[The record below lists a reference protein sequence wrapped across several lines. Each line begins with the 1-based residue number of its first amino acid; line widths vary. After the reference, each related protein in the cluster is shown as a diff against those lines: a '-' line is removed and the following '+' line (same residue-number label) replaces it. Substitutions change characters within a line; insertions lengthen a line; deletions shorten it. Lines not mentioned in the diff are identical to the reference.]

1 MRFSV
6 LKEIMKSRMNCFALA
21 VILGVIFLA
30 AFADFVAPYSY
41 HEGDLWKRLEPPVL
55 EHPLGRDQLGRDI
68 LSRIIYGTR
77 PLLYVMSVALFIAV
91 PIGIL
96 LGLFSG
102 YVGGPVDLTISRVID
117 TMLSFPTILLALAI
131 VATLG
136 PGLQNVVIAVGI
148 AEVPIFARLVRGL
161 ALSERE
167 SLFVEAARGLGAG
180 RARIMFRHILPNI
193 SGPIV
198 VQMTFS
204 AATAILW
211 AAALS
216 FLGLGAQ
223 PPTPCWG
230 MMLYEAKPYLRTAP
244 HSMIFPGLAI
254 LIVAFSINVIGE
266 ALRDYIDP
274 KMRVR

>member
-1 MRFSV
+1 M
-6 LKEIMKSRMNCFALA
+6 ICFALA
-21 VILGVIFLA
+21 VMLGVFFLA

-41 HEGDLWKRLEPPVL
+41 HEGDLWKMLEPPVL

-68 LSRIIYGTR
+68 LSRIIHGTR
-77 PLLYVMSVALFIAV
+77 PLLYVISITLLIAV

-96 LGLFSG
+96 LGLLSG
-102 YVGGPVDLTISRVID
+102 YVGGLVDLTISRVID
-117 TMLSFPTILLALAI
+117 TLLSFPTILLALAI

-136 PGLQNVVIAVGI
+136 TGLQNVVIAVGI
-148 AEVPIFARLVRGL
+148 AEVPVFARLVRGL
-161 ALSERE
+161 TLSERE

-198 VQMTFS
+198 VQMTFG

-230 MMLYEAKPYLRTAP
+230 MMLYETKPYFRVAP

-254 LIVAFSINVIGE
+254 FIVTFSVNVIGE